1 MPVERTP
8 SLESVPD
15 MVERILDRGIVIVD
29 REAFFSLFRLE
40 LLGIEAGATVLSCD
54 TYLDYAQAV
63 GLIPLESPRHVTEYV
78 SRGAVR
84 DWLRFPW
91 RYIRIVLR
99 TVLGK

>member
-1 MPVERTP
+1 MPVKRTP

-15 MVERILDRGIVIVD
+15 VVEGILDRGIVIVD

-54 TYLDYAQAV
+54 TYLEYAEAV
-63 GLIPLESPRHVTEYV
+63 GLIPLESTRHVTEYT
-78 SRGAVR
+78 SRGKAR

-91 RYIRIVLR
+91 KYIRIALR
-99 TVLGK
+99 TVLGR

>member
-15 MVERILDRGIVIVD
+15 VVERVLDRGIVIVD

-40 LLGIEAGATVLSCD
+40 LLGIEARATVLSCD
-54 TYLDYAQAV
+54 TYLEYAEAV
-63 GLIPLESPRHVTEYV
+63 GLIPLESTRHVTEYV
-78 SRGAVR
+78 SRGGAR

-91 RYIRIVLR
+91 RYIRIALR